1 MRSVVG
7 EFPER
12 VGVPCGIR
20 RDMILDQ
27 FSQDSMSTMG
37 EQERSDAKGDFD
49 ERDVRRDKH
58 CPGTIA
64 MLPGKELSHDLGL
77 MQCLE
82 ERTEKRGEQ
91 FQDKVR
97 RRGRQ

>member
-1 MRSVVG
+1 MG

-20 RDMILDQ
+20 RDMILDK
-27 FSQDSMSTMG
+27 FSQDSMSAMG
-37 EQERSDAKGDFD
+37 EQERSDSKGDFD
-49 ERDVRRDKH
+49 ERDICRDKY

-64 MLPGKELSHDLGL
+64 MFPGEELSHHLCL

-82 ERTEKRGEQ
+82 ERTEKRGEE